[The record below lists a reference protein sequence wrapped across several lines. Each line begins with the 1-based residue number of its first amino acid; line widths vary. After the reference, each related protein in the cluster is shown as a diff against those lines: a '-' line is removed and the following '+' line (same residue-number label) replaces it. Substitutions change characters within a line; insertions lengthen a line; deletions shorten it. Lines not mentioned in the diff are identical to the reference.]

1 MDSLPLAVEREHQR
15 HGVLRHGVGRVGVER
30 RLFVLR
36 HLLYLSIQ
44 LRGRSLVDAT
54 CLRQSAQSDCLQ
66 HAQHAGSV
74 HIGRELRNIKADLHM
89 ALGRQVINFVR
100 AHRADHSNQAHRI
113 AHIAVMQVEMRVA
126 LQMGNAFTVVNGR
139 TTDDAM
145 YIIALLDQK
154 L

>member
-1 MDSLPLAVEREHQR
+1 
-15 HGVLRHGVGRVGVER
+15 
-30 RLFVLR
+30 
-36 HLLYLSIQ
+36 
-44 LRGRSLVDAT
+44 
-54 CLRQSAQSDCLQ
+54 
-66 HAQHAGSV
+66 
-74 HIGRELRNIKADLHM
+74 M

-100 AHRADHSNQAHRI
+100 AHRANHGNQAHRI